1 MNCIDKVLTDEEID
15 NLVNEIMNIPIE
27 KNNNCLS
34 TYGSVNVD
42 ELISVVKEMQK
53 IPTYDNLLKENEKL
67 KKQLK
72 IKHDGFMAS
81 IEEKC
86 ELAKENEK
94 LKKQLEE
101 INNFIN
107 KANFANIEQLMLDYC
122 AKTEEQKEFIDWLE
136 NLVISDLGVFTEIKV
151 CDVLSK
157 YKEII
162 GDKE

>member
-1 MNCIDKVLTDEEID
+1 MIYETSITNPKKQLEFY
-15 NLVNEIMNIPIE
+15 
-27 KNNNCLS
+27 KGLS
-34 TYGSVNVD
+34 
-42 ELISVVKEMQK
+42 EQLQQ
-53 IPTYDNLLKENEKL
+53 ENQEL

-72 IKHDGFMAS
+72 IKHDGFMSS
-81 IEEKC
+81 IDEKC

-122 AKTEEQKEFIDWLE
+122 AKTEEQKKFIEYLE
-136 NLVISDLGVFTEIKV
+136 KKMNNKAENAFEDGLRWGFQSA
-151 CDVLSK
+151 LSK

-162 GDKE
+162 GVDNG